1 MAGVDAAIEA
11 HPWID
16 GDRLGVFGGSCEAA
30 APQPAA
36 ISGSV
41 LTSCCLF
48 AGCADGGFMT
58 MWVVTQTNRFKAA
71 ISHAG
76 VSNNISFY
84 GTSMYQLLFEFV
96 SSTLL
101 LSGKCACACL
111 TRACTGVCQR
121 DLECARCGV
130 CLAHEPSL

>member
-1 MAGVDAAIEA
+1 MIYLNPRGSTGYGQEFARGCVQDWGGGDYQDLMAGVDAAIEA

-16 GDRLGVFGGSCEAA
+16 ADRLGVFGGSCEAA
-30 APQPAA
+30 APLQAA
-36 ISGSV
+36 ASGSV
-41 LTSCCLF
+41 LTSRCLS

-101 LSGKCACACL
+101 LS
-111 TRACTGVCQR
+111 
-121 DLECARCGV
+121 D
-130 CLAHEPSL
+130 

>member
-1 MAGVDAAIEA
+1 
-11 HPWID
+11 
-16 GDRLGVFGGSCEAA
+16 
-30 APQPAA
+30 
-36 ISGSV
+36 
-41 LTSCCLF
+41 
-48 AGCADGGFMT
+48 MT

-101 LSGKCACACL
+101 LSDTL
-111 TRACTGVCQR
+111 
-121 DLECARCGV
+121 D
-130 CLAHEPSL
+130 